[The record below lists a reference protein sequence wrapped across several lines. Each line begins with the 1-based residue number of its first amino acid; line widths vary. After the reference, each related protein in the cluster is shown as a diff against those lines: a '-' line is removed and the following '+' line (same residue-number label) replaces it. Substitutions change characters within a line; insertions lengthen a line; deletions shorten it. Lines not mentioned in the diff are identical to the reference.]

1 MKKPQIFMMAYI
13 CVLWVLTFILT
24 ITQNPFIN
32 TLACAATISG
42 YLFSVADIYLQ
53 YANIS
58 KTIIEKSK
66 KQMKEVNAKIKEAL
80 DKNTKF
86 LLVLEKK
93 YKFFNQNGW
102 GDIDK
107 KEYCSNYAVMKKD
120 IIKFKKKFFDKKGE
134 YIDFEYQY
142 MKACQNGSNFLF
154 LSACMVFFLL
164 CFFPSLNVFYESSQN
179 TLTIIGWTIVMS
191 NYYYSSISE
200 EKVKKELSERK
211 QRISS
216 AISIFKT
223 NIEIIEKIMEDMN
236 DE

>member
-1 MKKPQIFMMAYI
+1 
-13 CVLWVLTFILT
+13 
-24 ITQNPFIN
+24 
-32 TLACAATISG
+32 
-42 YLFSVADIYLQ
+42 
-53 YANIS
+53 
-58 KTIIEKSK
+58 
-66 KQMKEVNAKIKEAL
+66 
-80 DKNTKF
+80 
-86 LLVLEKK
+86 
-93 YKFFNQNGW
+93 
-102 GDIDK
+102 
-107 KEYCSNYAVMKKD
+107 
-120 IIKFKKKFFDKKGE
+120 
-134 YIDFEYQY
+134 
-142 MKACQNGSNFLF
+142 
-154 LSACMVFFLL
+154 MVFFLL